1 MINKNILFLSLILSI
16 PVASSASETDPL
28 KKSCELINGV
38 RVDKPAITMIEE
50 DDKCQLFRSSCF
62 RKPPKEITNAYRAAK
77 YLVYVCLRENNKK
90 KWCYLPLDMFR
101 ADGLRYKT
109 SHDVVHIHYEK
120 NGKKII
126 KPFVL
131 DNSFTFAEHHFIQ
144 WVKEVDA
151 SESGCFCS
159 CF

>member
-1 MINKNILFLSLILSI
+1 MYQKFLFLCSML
-16 PVASSASETDPL
+16 VASMPLHASEADFL
-28 KKSCELINGV
+28 KLSCERINGV

-62 RKPPKEITNAYRAAK
+62 RKPPKEITNANRAAK

-101 ADGLRYKT
+101 ADGLKYKT
-109 SHDVVHIHYEK
+109 SHDLVHLHYEE
-120 NGKKII
+120 NGKKIV

-131 DNSFTFAEHHFIQ
+131 DNSFTFAEHYFLQ

-151 SESGCFCS
+151 RENSCFCT